1 MKEIIRFQD
10 QSVHLLTHGAAAVRI
25 APQAGARLLDW
36 RVNGRE
42 VIHWPAEADW
52 STPAKIRG
60 GNPILF
66 PFLGRHFVDGA
77 IGRWRDAA
85 GTVRDLP
92 MHGFARD
99 LPFTVVE
106 ESDPDTLRMRLEE
119 SEQTRAWYPFAF
131 RFEVAYR
138 LGGTQGDT
146 LEAEFATTNT
156 GDQPLPYYAGH
167 HFYFAL
173 DHRDRAH
180 WKLDLPF
187 AQTGTQAP
195 DGSILM
201 GNPPASA
208 ATLDQPEL
216 IDRFQIAPTA
226 SRFSLA
232 DQRDGN
238 GPRIE
243 FDLAP
248 RETVPWYAV
257 TTWTLK
263 PESDFYCVEPWLGLP
278 NAIGHGLGLR
288 WLAPGVTERAVCSL
302 RYRPGT

>member
-1 MKEIIRFQD
+1 MKEIVTFQN
-10 QSVHLLTHGAAAVRI
+10 QPIHLLTQGASAVRI
-25 APQAGARLLDW
+25 APQAGGRLLDW

-42 VIHWPAEADW
+42 VVHWPADADW
-52 STPAKIRG
+52 SNPTKIRG

-106 ESDPDTLRMRLEE
+106 ESDPDSLRMRLEDN
-119 SEQTRAWYPFAF
+119 EQTRAGYPFAF

-138 LGGTQGDT
+138 LRGDA

-156 GDQPLPYYAGH
+156 GKDPLPYYAGH

-173 DHRDRAH
+173 DHRDRAR
-180 WKLDLPF
+180 WTIDLPF
-187 AQTGTQAP
+187 ARTGTQAP
-195 DGSILM
+195 DGSIVM
-201 GNPPASA
+201 GNPPEAS
-208 ATLDQPEL
+208 ATLDRPEL
-216 IDRFQIAPTA
+216 IDRLHIAPTA
-226 SRFSLA
+226 SRFALS
-232 DQRDGN
+232 DQRDGA
-238 GPRIE
+238 RIE
-243 FDLAP
+243 FDLTP

-257 TTWTLK
+257 TTWTQK

-288 WLAPGVTERAVCSL
+288 WVAPGTTEKAVCSL
-302 RYRPGT
+302 HYRAGT